1 MSTQLVSAELT
12 DEQVDQAILAVEAL
26 KTQFPFIVTLKPD
39 EAKKIYKMGD
49 KSLPFVDKALKYASL
64 HPDYVPPFV
73 NVAELTKDLE
83 LYRKLKKVLDV
94 LLPLTN
100 GLSSTSLVAGSEA
113 FAAARS
119 FYSSAK
125 TAANAKVYGFNHI
138 VNELAK
144 RYSYSAGKS
153 KKVEEKETVQE
164 DSSGTSTE
172 SSA

>member
-26 KTQFPFIVTLKPD
+26 RTQFPFIVTLKP
-39 EAKKIYKMGD
+39 EESRKIYKMGD

-73 NVAELTKDLE
+73 NVTELTKDLE
-83 LYRKLKKVLDV
+83 LYKKIKKVLDV

-100 GLSSTSLVAGSEA
+100 GLKSTSVVAGSEA

-138 VNELAK
+138 VSELAM
-144 RYSYSAGKS
+144 RYSHDSGKE
-153 KKVEEKETVQE
+153 EEKKEAVPE
-164 DSSGTSTE
+164 SSSGNNSE
-172 SSA
+172 NSA